1 MSDDDDGYAF
11 VPDARG
17 GGDDDEPTTYDAGTQ
32 DEYEAERINLDEA
45 FEPVDSS
52 VMRLKRA
59 WVSERLCPEMLEYQG
74 ELLEDVRERVAA
86 QCKALEERERERAER
101 GSSGAEDASEKMMD
115 DIMWI
120 EVNRVKYL
128 MREYLRT
135 RLHKIEEY
143 SLHVLTDEDT
153 SRRLSEKEL
162 EYAEGY
168 VKAVD
173 VHFGDA
179 LRELPQQYRQF
190 LKEFDDDER
199 EVIPKPDLDAFVI
212 FRVREDVPNF
222 QVDDGESVTLRRGEI
237 ILARYSRFKPLTETD
252 PPQAELV

>member
-11 VPDARG
+11 APDARARY
-17 GGDDDEPTTYDAGTQ
+17 DEDEPTTYDTGTQ
-32 DEYEAERINLDEA
+32 GEEETELVNLDEA
-45 FEPVDSS
+45 FEPVNSS

-59 WVSERLCPEMLEYQG
+59 WVSERLCPEMLEYQD
-74 ELLEDVRERVAA
+74 EVLEDVRRRVAA
-86 QCKALEERERERAER
+86 QCEALEGRERERAAR

-135 RLHKIEEY
+135 RLHKIEEHA
-143 SLHVLTDEDT
+143 LHVLTDEDT
-153 SRRLSEKEL
+153 LQRLSESEQK
-162 EYAEGY
+162 YAEGY
-168 VKAVD
+168 VKALD
-173 VHFGDA
+173 EHFSDA
-179 LRELPQQYRQF
+179 LRELPPQYRQF

-199 EVIPKPDLDAFVI
+199 EVIPKPDLDAFVF
-212 FRVREDVPNF
+212 FRMREDVPNF
-222 QVDDGESVTLRRGEI
+222 IDSSGESVTLRRGEVM
-237 ILARYSRFKPLTETD
+237 LAQYSRFKALTQTD